1 MTGFNAGGLISIKYK
16 EEIKILDCFGIFPY
30 EPTGVLPHKKVIKLQ
45 FEFFLLPF
53 EKNTQAST
61 DLVRKMWSLK

>member
-53 EKNTQAST
+53 KINT
-61 DLVRKMWSLK
+61 